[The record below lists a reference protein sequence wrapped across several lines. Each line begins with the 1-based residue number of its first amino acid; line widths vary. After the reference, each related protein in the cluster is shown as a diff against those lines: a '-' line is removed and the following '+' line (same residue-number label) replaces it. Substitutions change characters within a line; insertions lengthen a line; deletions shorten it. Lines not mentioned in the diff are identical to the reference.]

1 MLFIEIPRA
10 MGRGIC
16 IAAQKSNKPRKRLL
30 KSKQMFIYKVIEK
43 EVFAAGKDER
53 ERILGIRMVRCR
65 IAARFGPF
73 TLKGKR
79 HKKGKPSEAKLA
91 FSMEYEVKRHTRTHS
106 TENQRIALN
115 CRNFGINPQPLQ
127 IKTIGIEEEI

>member
-1 MLFIEIPRA
+1 MLGF
-10 MGRGIC
+10 
-16 IAAQKSNKPRKRLL
+16 
-30 KSKQMFIYKVIEK
+30 IEK
-43 EVFAAGKDER
+43 EVFVAGRGTR
-53 ERILGIRMVRCR
+53 ERISGIRMVRCR

-79 HKKGKPSEAKLA
+79 HEKGKPSEAKLA